1 VWQHS
6 FVKSLAEEIMMGSL
20 LSRFCLFGV
29 ALGISGWVHA
39 EPVQSTTQGANLTRI
54 SSTQAV
60 ATVGPV
66 GLTTTNTYS
75 PLLDTM
81 NGIRVTPIPESW
93 RVEFGIDPF
102 YTKGVMVRGMP
113 ILSSD
118 KASDYAL
125 LECAYLLDH
134 MFASSPPWVQ
144 AAMSKAKTRMSVMS
158 VAEYT
163 MDLPENLVWQS
174 DRSPEK
180 MAFWDKRARGMGG
193 LPDASCAEENLLN
206 LSSDPYKSEN
216 ITLHEFSHTTA
227 SALQQADPAW
237 YGRLETAY
245 KNAMAAGRFVGSYA
259 ANNEQEYWAEGA
271 QDWFDCNSKAKDS
284 IHNGIWNRDQL
295 KKYDPEL
302 AKLLTE
308 VFGDGPWRYLR
319 TDGKTEEV
327 NGQIYARSAAD
338 TAHLEGLDRVHFPAF
353 DFSKS
358 PRIQAFKAS
367 ATPVEKPTQQK

>member
-1 VWQHS
+1 M
-6 FVKSLAEEIMMGSL
+6 A
-20 LSRFCLFGV
+20 
-29 ALGISGWVHA
+29 
-39 EPVQSTTQGANLTRI
+39 
-54 SSTQAV
+54 
-60 ATVGPV
+60 
-66 GLTTTNTYS
+66 
-75 PLLDTM
+75 
-81 NGIRVTPIPESW
+81 NGIRVAPIPEKW
-93 RVEFGIDPF
+93 RAEFGIPPF
-102 YTKGVMVRGMP
+102 YSKGIMVRGIP
-113 ILSSD
+113 ILSSN

-144 AAMSKAKTRMSVMS
+144 AAMTKAKTRMSVMG
-158 VAEYT
+158 VGEYT
-163 MDLPENLVWQS
+163 MDLPENMGWQS

-237 YGRLETAY
+237 YERLEVAY
-245 KNAMAAGRFVGSYA
+245 KSAMAAGRFAGSYA

-284 IHNGIWNRDQL
+284 IHNGIWNREQL
-295 KKYDPEL
+295 KEYDPDL
-302 AKLLTE
+302 AKLLAE
-308 VFGDGPWRYLR
+308 VFGDGSWRYLR
-319 TDGKTEEV
+319 TDGKTKAA
-327 NGQIYARSAAD
+327 NGQVRARSTAD
-338 TAHLEGLDRVHFPAF
+338 MSHLAGFDRTHFPAF

-358 PRIQAFKAS
+358 PRIRAFKNSSNPIKS
-367 ATPVEKPTQQK
+367 APVKSAPVKKP